1 MNSLRRKYWQICMP
15 ISIFIIG
22 ILAFVILPNN
32 VLGST
37 ISQSLDNVTSL
48 PDESNVNSSMTI
60 NAGGGNSTIQLMTY
74 NPDVTKI
81 SVNDTVTW
89 TNPSSVPE
97 PHTVTFMKDKSQWG
111 NLTSYLVV
119 GNASSIVYQKASE
132 NPENA
137 VILNY
142 FAGSLEP
149 RIINSSDQ
157 SEDIQNSSYYITGN
171 EKYINSGWIWP
182 EGQKPGGL
190 GNTERFTITFGQP
203 GEYEYFCLLH
213 PWMAGVINVK

>member
-1 MNSLRRKYWQICMP
+1 MNLLEKRHWQICMP
-15 ISIFIIG
+15 ISIFTIGLLAFG
-22 ILAFVILPNN
+22 ILSNN
-32 VLGST
+32 VLGSA
-37 ISQSLDNVTSL
+37 IPQSLDNGTSIL
-48 PDESNVNSSMTI
+48 DESNVNSSMTI
-60 NAGGGNSTIQLMTY
+60 KAGGGNSTIQLMTY
-74 NPDVTKI
+74 SPAVTKI
-81 SVNDTVTW
+81 FINDAITW
-89 TNPSSVPE
+89 INPSSVPE

-149 RIINSSDQ
+149 RIINSYDQ
-157 SEDIQNSSYYITGN
+157 SKDIQNSSYYITGN

-190 GNTERFTITFGQP
+190 GNTERYTITFGQP

-213 PWMAGVINVK
+213 PWMTGVIIVK